1 MYVYIY
7 IYIYTH
13 IYIISVEKAA
23 PTGTSLNTCE
33 QVQLFSQLKQIV
45 PSRQVVEAHPL
56 ATGLQKSLED
66 LPAGPG
72 SWCSQP
78 TCHDGHSVMC
88 WSLGVVHLNT
98 SPHISGLRLPQHTV
112 KWCLVQSVGHK
123 ELEDA
128 YCTAIACLNRA
139 TPSSLWLRSRS
150 SFAFQKGSPSLQRH
164 HAMGPCTHDSSLP
177 SQRAQSKA
185 ETIRN

>member
-1 MYVYIY
+1 MFMQINQHNYIQCVITIYVIIYMCVYIY
-7 IYIYTH
+7 

-72 SWCSQP
+72 S
-78 TCHDGHSVMC
+78 
-88 WSLGVVHLNT
+88 
-98 SPHISGLRLPQHTV
+98 
-112 KWCLVQSVGHK
+112 
-123 ELEDA
+123 
-128 YCTAIACLNRA
+128 
-139 TPSSLWLRSRS
+139 
-150 SFAFQKGSPSLQRH
+150 
-164 HAMGPCTHDSSLP
+164 
-177 SQRAQSKA
+177 
-185 ETIRN
+185 

>member
-1 MYVYIY
+1 MYIY
-7 IYIYTH
+7 VCVYVCMHIYICIYIN

-72 SWCSQP
+72 S
-78 TCHDGHSVMC
+78 
-88 WSLGVVHLNT
+88 
-98 SPHISGLRLPQHTV
+98 
-112 KWCLVQSVGHK
+112 
-123 ELEDA
+123 
-128 YCTAIACLNRA
+128 
-139 TPSSLWLRSRS
+139 
-150 SFAFQKGSPSLQRH
+150 
-164 HAMGPCTHDSSLP
+164 
-177 SQRAQSKA
+177 
-185 ETIRN
+185 

>member
-1 MYVYIY
+1 MNIRVYIYIYLFIYLYTYVYIY
-7 IYIYTH
+7 IYVCVCVNYIHVYIYIYIN

-72 SWCSQP
+72 S
-78 TCHDGHSVMC
+78 
-88 WSLGVVHLNT
+88 
-98 SPHISGLRLPQHTV
+98 
-112 KWCLVQSVGHK
+112 
-123 ELEDA
+123 
-128 YCTAIACLNRA
+128 
-139 TPSSLWLRSRS
+139 
-150 SFAFQKGSPSLQRH
+150 
-164 HAMGPCTHDSSLP
+164 
-177 SQRAQSKA
+177 
-185 ETIRN
+185 